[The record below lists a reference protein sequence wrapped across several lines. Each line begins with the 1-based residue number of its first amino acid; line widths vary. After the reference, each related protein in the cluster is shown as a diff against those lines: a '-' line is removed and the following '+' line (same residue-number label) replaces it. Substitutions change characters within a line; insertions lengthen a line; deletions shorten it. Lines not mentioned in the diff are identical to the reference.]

1 MAVRYDGAGTAM
13 EYMQR
18 YYMPV
23 DHAGAGGTVLKIKQA
38 TVKFGFTKNLGNY
51 ESMRVD
57 VEFAADLG
65 DSDDARQVVADLEKL
80 AKAEVRR
87 IITGK
92 IEKQDDLEDFY

>member
-1 MAVRYDGAGTAM
+1 
-13 EYMQR
+13 MQR

-23 DHAGAGGTVLKIKQA
+23 GYAGAGGTVLKIKQA
-38 TVKFGFTKNLGNY
+38 TVKFGFTKNLGNF

-57 VEFAADLG
+57 VEFSADLG
-65 DSDDARQVVADLEKL
+65 DSDDARHVVADLEKL

-92 IEKQDDLEDFY
+92 IEQKPEIEDYY

>member
-1 MAVRYDGAGTAM
+1 M
-13 EYMQR
+13 
-18 YYMPV
+18 
-23 DHAGAGGTVLKIKQA
+23 KIKQA
-38 TVKFGFTKNLGNY
+38 TVKFGFTKNMDNF

-65 DSDDARQVVADLEKL
+65 DSDDPRQVVADLEKL

-92 IEKQDDLEDFY
+92 VEKKDDLGDYY